1 MMNNNPLFN
10 WQDIAGILP
19 KLLENLPVTL
29 GITLASLLLG
39 LTIALLIV
47 LLQFSRFKPLSAV
60 ANGYTDILRGAP
72 GAADPAVFLRR
83 KINFDCAGAAAAM
96 D

>member
-1 MMNNNPLFN
+1 MNNNPLFN

-72 GAADPAVFLRR
+72 LALLILLFSSAE
-83 KINFDCAGAAAAM
+83 N
-96 D
+96 

>member
-1 MMNNNPLFN
+1 MNNNPLFS

-29 GITLASLLLG
+29 GIALASLLLG
-39 LTIALLIV
+39 LTIALPIV
-47 LLQFSRFKPLSAV
+47 LLQFSRFKPFRAA

-72 GAADPAVFLRR
+72 WR
-83 KINFDCAGAAAAM
+83 C
-96 D
+96 

>member
-1 MMNNNPLFN
+1 MMNNNPLFS
-10 WQDIAGILP
+10 WQDIAGIVP

-47 LLQFSRFKPLSAV
+47 LLQFSRFSRSARRQM
-60 ANGYTDILRGAP
+60 GIPTFC
-72 GAADPAVFLRR
+72 AARLWR
-83 KINFDCAGAAAAM
+83 C
-96 D
+96 

>member
-1 MMNNNPLFN
+1 MNNNPLFN

-60 ANGYTDILRGAP
+60 ANGVYRHSAWRPP

>member
-1 MMNNNPLFN
+1 MNNNPLFS
-10 WQDIAGILP
+10 WQDIAGIVP

-47 LLQFSRFKPLSAV
+47 LLQF
-60 ANGYTDILRGAP
+60 
-72 GAADPAVFLRR
+72 
-83 KINFDCAGAAAAM
+83 
-96 D
+96 